1 METRAPAAAEKR
13 DDDESFVTKEHCHT
27 LHKYDKRIYKKK
39 GFRRRIIVD
48 VILIFLLYSRCCA
61 AQI

>member
-27 LHKYDKRIYKKK
+27 LHTTREYIRKK
-39 GFRRRIIVD
+39 GFV
-48 VILIFLLYSRCCA
+48 VV
-61 AQI
+61 